1 MHVVRQSTLHNKL
14 SLYCSSWD
22 LTVNLEKTKVMI
34 FNKSGKKLTKD
45 KFVFNDNVLEHCT
58 EYKYL
63 GLVFKH
69 SGSFTEALRLLCK
82 KVSKAIFCIRKQFFF
97 WRYFNVLPHLNLF
110 DTCFRPIL
118 LYCSE
123 VWSFYMIKDITNLGS
138 KCWSLATIKI
148 LIKFTKT

>member
-1 MHVVRQSTLHNKL
+1 
-14 SLYCSSWD
+14 
-22 LTVNLEKTKVMI
+22 MI

-82 KVSKAIFCIRKQFFF
+82 KVSKAIFCIRKQIFF
-97 WRYFNVLPHLNLF
+97 WRYFNVIFLILVLDLYFFIVVKFGLF
-110 DTCFRPIL
+110 I
-118 LYCSE
+118 
-123 VWSFYMIKDITNLGS
+123 
-138 KCWSLATIKI
+138 
-148 LIKFTKT
+148 